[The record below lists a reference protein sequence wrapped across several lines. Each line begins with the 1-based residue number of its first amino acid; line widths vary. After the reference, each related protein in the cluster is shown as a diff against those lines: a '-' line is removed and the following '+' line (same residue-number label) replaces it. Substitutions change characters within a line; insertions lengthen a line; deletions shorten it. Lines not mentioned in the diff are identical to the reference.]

1 MKIGRNDP
9 CHCGSGEKY
18 KRCHLPKD
26 DAARSEQLTAD
37 LAART
42 AAAEAEAA
50 AEEAEGGEREAPK
63 TVEAPKANPA
73 IKAARGVAP
82 MRPRKRAV

>member
-1 MKIGRNDP
+1 MTRTQESSVGRKWIEP
-9 CHCGSGEKY
+9 GVVG
-18 KRCHLPKD
+18 
-26 DAARSEQLTAD
+26 
-37 LAART
+37 
-42 AAAEAEAA
+42 AEAEAA

-63 TVEAPKANPA
+63 AVEAPKANPA